1 MPEVSQIGLEL
12 KAFLMRLI
20 RVFMLQIPVTNSLMR
35 SLEKLD
41 LKNPADSHAY
51 LVRLKVLT
59 KAF

>member
-12 KAFLMRLI
+12 KAFLMRLL
-20 RVFMLQIPVTNSLMR
+20 RVFMLQIPVTDSLMR

-41 LKNPADSHAY
+41 LKNPAYFHAY
-51 LVRLKVLT
+51 LLRLKVLT